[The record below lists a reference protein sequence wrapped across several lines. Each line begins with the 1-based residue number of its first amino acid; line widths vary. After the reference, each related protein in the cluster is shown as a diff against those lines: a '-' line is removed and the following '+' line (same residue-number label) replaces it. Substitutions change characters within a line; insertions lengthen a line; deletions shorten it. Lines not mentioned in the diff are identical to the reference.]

1 MRDRLLRFPCALV
14 APCMAIRFEIY
25 RQGKRVTSFNP
36 VAATAMGPESVPISG
51 SVSFRDGQL
60 VLTRA
65 DTHALGVSL
74 LWDLGAQGEYIL
86 ETTRLPRREQP
97 YILNVELARCR
108 LMKLMQKQED
118 WNLFDFPKAEKL
130 NAGFRDAQMKFAE
143 ALTCL
148 HEPAKAASIADEAL
162 SAGIELSE
170 EMACFHADLLLTRR
184 RATGLPRHS
193 FGCQID
199 PTVQNQRYRDAVL
212 ESFDHVVVP
221 MSWKLV
227 QPEEGAFITQPL
239 DEWVELLA
247 RKRLPVIAGPLIDLT
262 DTEVPDWMF
271 IWEHDFET
279 LRELAY
285 EYVKK
290 MVTRY
295 RKHVTVWNVVA
306 GLHTNTAFTLNFEQ
320 IIELTRL
327 LVAQV
332 KSVLPS
338 ARTLVTISQPYG
350 EYNARGASTVP
361 PILYAEMVAQS
372 GINFDGFALELMT
385 GVPSRGM
392 YVRDLFQISSL
403 LDRFSTIGRPVFVTQ
418 AVAPGRASP
427 DPDDRSDG
435 RLDPSQAGRWRRDWD
450 AQLQS
455 NWAEQVYKLA
465 MSKPYVE
472 SVAWGSIADLAPILP
487 GGGLLDDMFRPKQAF
502 TRIQEL
508 REQWLAKPARK

>member
-1 MRDRLLRFPCALV
+1 V
-14 APCMAIRFEIY
+14 
-25 RQGKRVTSFNP
+25 V
-36 VAATAMGPESVPISG
+36 
-51 SVSFRDGQL
+51 
-60 VLTRA
+60 
-65 DTHALGVSL
+65 
-74 LWDLGAQGEYIL
+74 
-86 ETTRLPRREQP
+86 
-97 YILNVELARCR
+97 
-108 LMKLMQKQED
+108 
-118 WNLFDFPKAEKL
+118 
-130 NAGFRDAQMKFAE
+130 
-143 ALTCL
+143 
-148 HEPAKAASIADEAL
+148 
-162 SAGIELSE
+162 
-170 EMACFHADLLLTRR
+170 
-184 RATGLPRHS
+184 
-193 FGCQID
+193 
-199 PTVQNQRYRDAVL
+199 
-212 ESFDHVVVP
+212 ESFDHAVLP

-239 DEWVELLA
+239 DEWVDLLT
-247 RKRLPVIAGPLIDLT
+247 RKRLPIIAGPLIDLT

-285 EYVKK
+285 EYVKQI
-290 MVTRY
+290 VTRY

-332 KSVLPS
+332 KSVLPG

-385 GVPSRGM
+385 GVPTRGM
-392 YVRDLFQISSL
+392 YVRDMFQISSL

-435 RLDPSQAGRWRRDWD
+435 RLDPSQAGRWRQPWD
-450 AQLQS
+450 AVVQAQ
-455 NWAEQVYKLA
+455 WAEQVYKLSL
-465 MSKPYVE
+465 SKPYVE
-472 SVAWGSIADLAPILP
+472 SVAWGSVADLAPILP
-487 GGGLLDDMFRPKQAF
+487 GSGLLDDMFRPKPAF

-508 REQWLAKPARK
+508 REQWVLKNSRK